1 MDYELLLQISLQ
13 HLSERVRIK
22 LNINGNNI
30 YSAYSKARRMYP
42 QADKIQVTQT
52 ERIK

>member
-1 MDYELLLQISLQ
+1 MNYYYRFHFSIFLKG
-13 HLSERVRIK
+13 VRIK